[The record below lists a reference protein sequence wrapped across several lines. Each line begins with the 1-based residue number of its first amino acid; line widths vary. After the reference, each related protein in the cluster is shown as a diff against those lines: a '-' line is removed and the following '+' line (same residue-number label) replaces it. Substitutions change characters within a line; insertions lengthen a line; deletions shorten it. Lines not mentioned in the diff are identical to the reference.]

1 MSVILELTLLFSLV
15 MALIALFNSRQN
27 PKVHLSF
34 MALMLC
40 FFLLLGELALIQWKL
55 SSINLFWFCFSSPA
69 TVAIPPCFYLYFRA
83 SLRLEG
89 EFELKDGLHFILPG
103 LFSLMM
109 VPYGILSMDE
119 KRTLF
124 TALYNNSEALPWY
137 QQITPTRE
145 IRMGVV
151 SMLGAFYIQLCWH
164 ELNHESSHKKA
175 DVLREVNRFRWAILV
190 MGAAIGCTLIFF
202 MVRLP
207 FEHTWVI
214 TSMVVPLVICI
225 GLLYWRLP
233 QWGHRWWM
241 PPKGIQQQGGV
252 TFKPIINSA
261 GGSGVD
267 SDDHAE
273 SDDDKK
279 YRSSVTLETAENTM
293 KKLQNLMEAGLYKDS
308 TLTLR
313 KLAHELD
320 LSQHHLSQII
330 NEQTQASY
338 YDLLN
343 QYRIS
348 EAKRLLTHSNMSVID
363 ITYEAGFNSKSSF
376 YTEFKRQ
383 NNCTPG
389 QFKQKATSTES

>member
-1 MSVILELTLLFSLV
+1 MGVILILTIVYSAVL
-15 MALIALFNSRQN
+15 AIIALVNSRQN

-40 FFLLLGELALIQWKL
+40 FFLLLSELALIHWPGSELKF
-55 SSINLFWFCFSSPA
+55 IWFCFSSPA
-69 TVAIPPCFYLYFRA
+69 TVAIPACFYLYFRS
-83 SLRLEG
+83 SLRLES
-89 EFELKDGLHFILPG
+89 EFYLKDGLHFILPAI
-103 LFSLMM
+103 FALMM
-109 VPYGILSMDE
+109 IPYGVLSIPE
-119 KRTLF
+119 KHAMVL
-124 TALYNNSEALPWY
+124 AIKNNETLPWFLA
-137 QQITPTRE
+137 ITPTRE
-145 IRMGVV
+145 IRMGLVA
-151 SMLGAFYIQLCWH
+151 MLGAFYVQLCWH
-164 ELNHESSHKKA
+164 ELHHESNHKKA

-207 FEHTWVI
+207 FKHTWVI

-233 QWGHRWWM
+233 QWGHRWWI
-241 PPKGIQQQGGV
+241 PAKDHSVVLTSFNI
-252 TFKPIINSA
+252 
-261 GGSGVD
+261 VD
-267 SDDHAE
+267 SDHQEKEDE
-273 SDDDKK
+273 KK

-293 KKLQNLMEAGLYKDS
+293 VKLQALMAGGLYKDS

-330 NEQTQASY
+330 NEQTQGSY

-348 EAKRLLTHSNMSVID
+348 EAKRLLSHSDMSVID

-383 NNCTPG
+383 TNCTPG
-389 QFKQKATSTES
+389 QFKQNEKLSKG

>member
-1 MSVILELTLLFSLV
+1 MSVILILTIVYSLA
-15 MALIALFNSRQN
+15 MALIALVNSQQN

-40 FFLLLGELALIQWKL
+40 FFLLLSELALIHWPGSDLKY
-55 SSINLFWFCFSSPA
+55 IWFCFSSPA
-69 TVAIPPCFYLYFRA
+69 TVAIPACFYLYFRA
-83 SLRLEG
+83 SLRLES
-89 EFELKDGLHFILPG
+89 EFYLRDGLHFILPAI
-103 LFSLMM
+103 FAVMM
-109 VPYGILSMDE
+109 VPYGILSLAE
-119 KRTLF
+119 KHTMIM
-124 TALYNNSEALPWY
+124 ALKNNEALPWFLA
-137 QQITPTRE
+137 ITPTRE
-145 IRMGVV
+145 IRMGLVA
-151 SMLGAFYIQLCWH
+151 MLGAFYVQLCWH
-164 ELNHESSHKKA
+164 ELHHESNHKKA
-175 DVLREVNRFRWAILV
+175 DVLREVSRFRWAILV

-207 FEHTWVI
+207 FKYTWVI
-214 TSMVVPLVICI
+214 TSMVVPLVICM

-241 PPKGIQQQGGV
+241 QPKGSQVQGDV
-252 TFKPIINSA
+252 TFEPAINPAIDLPSNSEA
-261 GGSGVD
+261 
-267 SDDHAE
+267 
-273 SDDDKK
+273 DDDKK

-293 KKLQNLMEAGLYKDS
+293 HKLQTLMAAGLYKDS

-330 NEQTQASY
+330 NEQTQGSY

-348 EAKRLLTHSNMSVID
+348 EAKRLLSHSDMSVID

-389 QFKQKATSTES
+389 QFKQNDSKQKAL